1 MHELIISF
9 DHKIC
14 NPALSTMTE
23 WERLLMPTGHVS
35 VLFYASVL
43 WLLGFAW
50 GMVVFIS
57 PALRSIASVAYVSKL
72 PAVSVVLIPVYSA
85 ILYFLTRASLKG
97 TTNGAIAGLKF
108 GLWLA
113 IPNIILDAIVY
124 VILFASYDYFSYVS
138 IWVAYALF
146 LIIPVVVGARVD

>member
-1 MHELIISF
+1 
-9 DHKIC
+9 
-14 NPALSTMTE
+14 
-23 WERLLMPTGHVS
+23 MPTGHVR
-35 VLFYASVL
+35 VLFYALVL

-85 ILYFLTRASLKG
+85 ILYFLTRVSLKG
-97 TTNGAIAGLKF
+97 TTNRAIAGLKF

-124 VILFASYDYFSYVS
+124 VILFVSHDYFSYVS

-146 LIIPVVVGARVD
+146 LIIPVVVATHAD